1 MQTIIFEHNI
11 EEEKGEEESVHPV
24 QGSFMV
30 KGDDVLDQL
39 IKKTSANVR
48 MKLQRQMT
56 KDQDLGVGRAR
67 LEAPS

>member
-1 MQTIIFEHNI
+1 MQTIIFEHNV
-11 EEEKGEEESVHPV
+11 EEEKVEEESMQRV
-24 QGSFMV
+24 QGSFMA

-56 KDQDLGVGRAR
+56 KDQDLGAGRAR

>member
-1 MQTIIFEHNI
+1 MQTIIFEHNV
-11 EEEKGEEESVHPV
+11 EEEKGEEESVLPV

-48 MKLQRQMT
+48 MKLM
-56 KDQDLGVGRAR
+56 
-67 LEAPS
+67 